1 MAEMDNMTLLS
12 NLLYIDGFYG
22 RFKVQTMNPLN
33 YLMILSKMLNRGRFC
48 NDGVIWDQFGF
59 KYFKTFKCGSFLYNS
74 VFQHNITP
82 LR

>member
-1 MAEMDNMTLLS
+1 MVVW
-12 NLLYIDGFYG
+12 
-22 RFKVQTMNPLN
+22 KVQTMNPLK

-48 NDGVIWDQFGF
+48 NVGVIWDQFGF

-74 VFQHNITP
+74 VFHNITP